1 MKLFKLLFALTLML
15 MIYISPAS
23 AEYSYQL
30 VIPPGAENA
39 NLFGI
44 NNAGKAV
51 GNAFDA
57 DFNFLGSFEYDMK
70 KGGYTSLG
78 ETFDSIGISNPGVIV
93 GSGGDYLSEC
103 AIRDK
108 RGNLT
113 FFYPPSWTENSYC
126 AGRGVNPDGKVSG
139 FVVDEFND
147 FTGFI
152 YDSEYGTFEEFLPSW
167 QTIAH
172 GINAQGQNVGNVYL
186 FAGDAYP
193 GSPEGR
199 YGYLRE
205 PDGSFR
211 YFEISQSLPGET
223 NIRGI
228 SENGLIS
235 GFFLD
240 AATWEYTGF
249 ATTIPEGSGFETIS
263 LTDDEVLKLSPCD
276 PDLPPPPDGYVLI
289 TDLFAP
295 DIRNDG
301 VVVGQCVD
309 YHYNWDTGDWI
320 AYTNYGFIATP
331 IK

>member
-57 DFNFLGSFEYDMK
+57 DFNFLGSFEYAMK
-70 KGGYTSLG
+70 KGVYTSLG
-78 ETFDSIGISNPGVIV
+78 ETFDAMEINNPGVMV

-108 RGNLT
+108 GGNLS
-113 FFYPPSWTENSYC
+113 FFYPPSWTEFSFC
-126 AGRGVNPDGKVSG
+126 AGRGVNPDGLISG
-139 FVVDEFND
+139 FVVDESNV

-152 YDSEYGTFEEFLPSW
+152 YDSEYGTYEEFLSSP

-172 GINAQGQNVGNVYL
+172 GINAQGQNVGSVSL
-186 FAGDAYP
+186 FPDEAYS
-193 GSPEGR
+193 GSPPGV
-199 YGYLRE
+199 YGYLRQ
-205 PDGSFR
+205 PDGSVK
-211 YFEISQSLPGET
+211 YFEISQSYPGET
-223 NIRGI
+223 TARGI

-235 GFFLD
+235 GFYLSSD
-240 AATWEYTGF
+240 TWEYTGYV
-249 ATTIPEGSGFETIS
+249 TTLSKGEGFENIV
-263 LTDDEVLKLSPCD
+263 LTDDQVLHVRPCD
-276 PDLPPPPDGYVLI
+276 PDTPPPPDGYVLL
-289 TDLFAP
+289 TDVFTSQV
-295 DIRNDG
+295 RNDG
-301 VVVGQCVD
+301 VVVGQCAD
-309 YHYNWDTGDWI
+309 YHYNWTTDHWI
-320 AYTNYGFIATP
+320 AYPNYGLIATP

>member
-1 MKLFKLLFALTLML
+1 MKLFKFPFALTLML
-15 MIYISPAS
+15 MIYALPAH
-23 AEYSYQL
+23 AEYTYQL

-39 NLFGI
+39 TLFGI
-44 NNAGKAV
+44 NNAGKVV

-70 KGGYTSLG
+70 KGVYTSLG
-78 ETFDSIGISNPGVIV
+78 ETFDSIGINNPGVMV

-108 RGNLT
+108 GGNLS
-113 FFYPPSWTENSYC
+113 FFYPPSWTENSFC
-126 AGRGVNPDGKVSG
+126 AGRGVNPNGKISG
-139 FVVDEFND
+139 FVVDEFD
-147 FTGFI
+147 WFTGFI
-152 YDSEYGTFEEFLPSW
+152 YDPKTDTFEEFLPSW
-167 QTIAH
+167 LTIAH
-172 GINAQGQNVGNVYL
+172 GINAQGQNVGSVWL
-186 FAGDAYP
+186 FPDDAYT

-205 PDGSFR
+205 PDGFFR

-235 GFFLD
+235 GFYLD
-240 AATWEYTGF
+240 AAMWEYTGF
-249 ATTIPEGSGFETIS
+249 ATTIPEGHGFATIS
-263 LTDDEVLKLSPCD
+263 LTDDEVVHPRPCD
-276 PDLPPPPDGYVLI
+276 PDLPPAPDGYVVL
-289 TDLFAP
+289 TDVFTS

-301 VVVGQCVD
+301 VVVGQCTD
-309 YHYNWDTGDWI
+309 YHYNWTTGDWI
-320 AYTNYGFIATP
+320 VYTNYGLIATP